1 MPDAVDAGRD
11 ARAGFR
17 LGYVPGV
24 TPAKWARTWQVRHP
38 RTRLELVDVPAALAE
53 RALIAGHLDAALLRP
68 PVDRERLHAIALYAE
83 EPVVVVPR
91 DHAVAALAD
100 TEAVTA
106 DDLADDVLLQPADD
120 VLAWSGRPGA
130 SDDAIAPPGLPPR
143 EVPTTTADAIALV
156 AAGVGLLVVPRS
168 LARLHHRKDL
178 TARPLAGGPDAPVAL
193 AWSIERADERT
204 EDLIGIVRGRT
215 VNSSRGRAA
224 EPSDPKEPEPTRRRS
239 APNHRSG
246 PQPRARGRGGRRGR

>member
-1 MPDAVDAGRD
+1 MEEAEVADTGRD

-17 LGYVPGV
+17 LGYVPGA
-24 TPAKWARTWQVRHP
+24 TPAKWARVWQVRHP
-38 RTRLELVDVPAALAE
+38 TTRLHLIDVPAGLAE
-53 RALIAGHLDAALLRP
+53 RALTAGELDAALLRP
-68 PVDRERLHAIALYAE
+68 PVDRERLHAIELYAE

-91 DHAVAALAD
+91 DHVVAALAD
-100 TEAVTA
+100 DEAVTA
-106 DDLADDVLLQPADD
+106 QDLAEDVLLQAADD

-130 SDDAIAPPGLPPR
+130 ATDAIARPGLPPQATP
-143 EVPTTTADAIALV
+143 ETTADAIELV

-178 TARPLAGGPDAPVAL
+178 TARPLADGPAAPVAL
-193 AWSIERADERT
+193 AWLIEGADEQI

-215 VNSSRGRAA
+215 VNSSRGRAP
-224 EPSDPKEPEPTRRRS
+224 EPSEPDARRRRS